1 MENNIKTLE
10 KVIYIL
16 KNNYYF
22 YITKSFHEY
31 IKLDDPQDINR
42 YKYMWMVILPILK
55 DYFPSLTYTDP
66 SKVTPKTPIMS
77 LTLEGKTLELLHETV
92 PIWLYTD

>member
-1 MENNIKTLE
+1 
-10 KVIYIL
+10 
-16 KNNYYF
+16 
-22 YITKSFHEY
+22 
-31 IKLDDPQDINR
+31 
-42 YKYMWMVILPILK
+42 MWMVILPILK